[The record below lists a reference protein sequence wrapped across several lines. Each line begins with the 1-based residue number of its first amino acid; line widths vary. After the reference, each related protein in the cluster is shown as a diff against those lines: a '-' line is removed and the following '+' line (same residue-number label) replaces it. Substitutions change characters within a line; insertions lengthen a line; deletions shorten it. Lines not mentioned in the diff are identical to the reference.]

1 MGSRTRG
8 PWAGSTTAR
17 GGWRCGAAGALSACD
32 LCALSERGRSHSSHM
47 LQPMCG
53 SHGVPRG
60 AAHLDD
66 GGLDEAI
73 DDEAD
78 DEADDLEAAE
88 PPTGCRFA
96 CACAH

>member
-1 MGSRTRG
+1 MQVDASGCVWDGT
-8 PWAGSTTAR
+8 
-17 GGWRCGAAGALSACD
+17 
-32 LCALSERGRSHSSHM
+32 
-47 LQPMCG
+47 
-53 SHGVPRG
+53 
-60 AAHLDD
+60 LDD

-73 DDEAD
+73 DEDAD